1 MSQTIRLANN
11 EKISPKGTVCLEDE
25 QEKEFAAL
33 LKLWLLDKISYEKLI
48 ENMPDQYQSKW
59 KLILKKAFRLSA

>member
-1 MSQTIRLANN
+1 MPQTIALNN
-11 EKISPKGTVCLEDE
+11 QKQIFPKGIICPEDE

-33 LKLWLLDKISYEKLI
+33 LKLWLSDQISYEKLV

-59 KLILKKAFRLSA
+59 RLLLKKVLRLSA

>member
-1 MSQTIRLANN
+1 MPNSTKVVRKEHIYPIGA
-11 EKISPKGTVCLEDE
+11 ICLEDE

-33 LKLWLLDKISYEKLI
+33 LKLWLANQISYEKLV

-59 KLILKKAFRLSA
+59 RVLLKRVFRRSA